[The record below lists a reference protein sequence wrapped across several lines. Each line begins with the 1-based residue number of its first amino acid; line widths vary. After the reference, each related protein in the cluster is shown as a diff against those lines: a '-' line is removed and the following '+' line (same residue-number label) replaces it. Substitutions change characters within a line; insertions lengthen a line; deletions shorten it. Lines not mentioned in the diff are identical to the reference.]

1 MPLGDLGALCD
12 GIRET
17 VEPLLDAAERRTATR
32 ALEVAAAIFKR
43 NSRIAGDRHK
53 RNALWKWMYR
63 GV

>member
-1 MPLGDLGALCD
+1 MTSDLAALGVHLAGDDVTRA
-12 GIRET
+12 I
-17 VEPLLDAAERRTATR
+17 DAATASLR
-32 ALEVAAAIFKR
+32 K